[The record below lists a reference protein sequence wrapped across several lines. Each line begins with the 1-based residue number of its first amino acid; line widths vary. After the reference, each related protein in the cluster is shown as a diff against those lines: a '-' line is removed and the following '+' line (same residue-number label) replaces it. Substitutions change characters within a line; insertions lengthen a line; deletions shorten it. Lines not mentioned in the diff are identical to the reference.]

1 MYKLYSLKW
10 VAKYLAI
17 AVATIVFWR
26 MTIGFGAIVTAILA
40 MTAVARK
47 KPMELLF
54 WTLFMALSACGNRQV
69 FVVNIISVLTV
80 RCAFLILAI
89 MLFSHSTGGDR
100 VTRITVSFW
109 GLLTYLAWECAIS
122 FQGFEPIVSYLKLFL
137 FFSVFIVVLGV
148 AAFVSNS
155 ENSDES
161 NVRAIMLCIVSIII
175 VGSILV
181 IPLPGIAYMS
191 DEDAIVAMLAGET
204 TSLFRG
210 MTNHSQALGPI
221 VAITGTFLF
230 ADLAF
235 YIRSWDKFYLLLIAA
250 APVLIYKSSSRTG
263 MGALIA
269 GVGMAVFFMLR
280 ARGLNK
286 SWRGRLTMAVNTLVF
301 ITVIA
306 VCAVPSLR
314 TNVGSFMLKWNTKQT
329 SEVTVEGMLSTRQ
342 GKIDIAINNFKKK
355 PLLGNGFQVSE
366 DMMMDNRKDFKDYLA
381 APIEKGVWIYAI
393 LEEGGVVGLALF
405 VFWFIGMLVA
415 MARRQL
421 YVGASVF
428 FSFIISNLGEFS
440 MFSMTYTGGF
450 YWMFTIA
457 ATCLDI
463 QRIKRERGMFLPKNM
478 IA

>member
-10 VAKYLAI
+10 VAKYLTI

-26 MTIGFGAIVTAILA
+26 MTNGFGAIATAILA
-40 MTAVARK
+40 MTAVVRK
-47 KPMELLF
+47 KPIELLF
-54 WTLFMALSACGNRQV
+54 WTLFMALSACGNREV
-69 FVVNIISVLTV
+69 FVVNAISILTV
-80 RCAFLILAI
+80 RCAFLLLAV
-89 MLFSHSTGGDR
+89 MLFSYSTGGDR

-109 GLLTYLAWECAIS
+109 GLLAYLVWECAIS

-137 FFSVFIVVLGV
+137 FFNVFVVVLGV

-155 ENSDES
+155 EKSDES
-161 NVRAIMLCIVSIII
+161 KLRAIMLCMASIII
-175 VGSILV
+175 IGSIMV

-191 DEDAIVAMLAGET
+191 DEEAIVAMLAGET

-221 VAITGTFLF
+221 VAITCTFLF

-269 GVGMAVFFMLR
+269 GVGMVLFFVLR
-280 ARGLNK
+280 ARGPNK
-286 SWRGRLTMAVNTLVF
+286 SWSGRLTMAINTLVF
-301 ITVIA
+301 ITVVA
-306 VCAVPSLR
+306 VCVVPSLR
-314 TNVGSFMLKWNTKQT
+314 TKAGSFMLKWDTTQT
-329 SEVTVEGMLSTRQ
+329 AEVTVEGMLSTRQ
-342 GKIDIAINNFKKK
+342 GKIDVSINNFKKK
-355 PLLGNGFQVSE
+355 PFLGNGFQVSE
-366 DMMMDNRKDFKDYLA
+366 DMLTERRKDLKDYLA
-381 APIEKGVWIYAI
+381 APIEKGVWVYAI
-393 LEEGGVVGLALF
+393 LEEGGIVGLGLF
-405 VFWFIGMLVA
+405 VIWFIGMLVA
-415 MARRQL
+415 MARKHL

-463 QRIKRERGMFLPKNM
+463 QRIKKERGMFLS
-478 IA
+478 